1 MKKKAQNNLP
11 EIHYVEFHDTTLQ
24 TVMEDGVQYVVMK
37 RIVEGIGLSW
47 QGQQGKLNTDKE
59 RFSYQDIL
67 TVGTDGKKYKMGCI
81 PLTKLNGWL
90 FSINPSKISNPE
102 TRNKIILYQE
112 ESFIVLYNYW
122 QKGAAINSRIFG
134 ENANIGLLDEN
145 AKTTNNINYAIN
157 GLCKTADQ
165 FLGGKAALTALNYF
179 TGMPID
185 HLLKAL
191 EEKQKEKAEKE
202 LSSGQKVKIP
212 QSVRDFIDL
221 MCEFHKESEIK
232 KDDFYI
238 AYSEFCKANMTRP
251 EPRTNFFRF
260 LLNMKRLVYIHR
272 RGKDGVRFWTVT
284 GICLKTEVEA

>member
-1 MKKKAQNNLP
+1 MKKKTQNSLP

-47 QGQQGKLNTDKE
+47 QGQQEKLNTDKE

-67 TVGTDGKKYKMGCI
+67 TVGADGKKYKMGCI

-102 TRNKIILYQE
+102 IRNKIILYQE

-134 ENANIGLLDEN
+134 ENGSVGLMDEN

-185 HLLKAL
+185 HLLKDL
-191 EEKQKEKAEKE
+191 EEKQKEKMEQE
-202 LSSGQKVKIP
+202 LSFGQKTKSP
-212 QSVRDFIDL
+212 QSVREFVNL
-221 MCEFHKESEIK
+221 MCEYRHDAEISK
-232 KDDFYI
+232 TELYE

-251 EPRTNFFRF
+251 ESRSSFFKF
-260 LLNMKRLVYIHR
+260 ILNMKRLVYIHR

-284 GICLKTEVEA
+284 GICLKTEVGA